1 MPTLDPNRWQA
12 ASPYLDQALD
22 LPEQERA
29 AWLKALRAQN
39 PALAADVETLL
50 GEHDTLSRRKFLE
63 DGPTPLPPSDP
74 GLQAG
79 ETIGPYCLLQRIGE
93 GGMGEVWLA
102 DQASPVRRQV
112 ALKVIKQGMDTRQV
126 IARFEA
132 ERQALALMDHPC
144 VAKVIEAGS
153 TPQGKPYFAMEYVRG
168 NPITDY
174 CDRHRLTPRE
184 RLELFVLLCEGVQHA
199 HQKAIIHRD
208 LKPSNVLVVEQDG
221 RLLPKVIDFG
231 VAKATAQRL
240 TEKTMFTELG
250 VLIGTPEYMSPEQAG
265 LTGEDVD
272 TRTDVYSL
280 GVILYEMLVG
290 ALPFDPKELRSG
302 GFEGIRRMIREDEP
316 KRPST
321 RFATLG
327 ERSGESARRRRTD
340 PSSLLRLLRGDLDW
354 IAHFTTDPVVA
365 GAANALVYTLT
376 VTNPGPSVV
385 PASQA
390 VTVVDTLPLEAGGW
404 MATGT
409 DWSCAISG
417 TGVSGD
423 PYVASCDWTGAAL
436 GVGDS
441 ADVLTLT
448 GTVDAGTALTSM
460 SNTATVDTTTD
471 PTGPNLSNTV
481 MTGVIAES
489 ELTLMK
495 SGPGS
500 VMRGVV
506 DALAYT
512 LTVMNPG
519 PSVVPASQ
527 TVTVVDTLPLETSGW
542 MAAGTDWSP
551 MARSCTYTLPRHPS
565 STARVARLP
574 LTRSEHMADSERTAS
589 GCRWRSRGGRSPT

>member
-1 MPTLDPNRWQA
+1 
-12 ASPYLDQALD
+12 
-22 LPEQERA
+22 
-29 AWLKALRAQN
+29 
-39 PALAADVETLL
+39 
-50 GEHDTLSRRKFLE
+50 
-63 DGPTPLPPSDP
+63 
-74 GLQAG
+74 
-79 ETIGPYCLLQRIGE
+79 
-93 GGMGEVWLA
+93 
-102 DQASPVRRQV
+102 
-112 ALKVIKQGMDTRQV
+112 
-126 IARFEA
+126 
-132 ERQALALMDHPC
+132 
-144 VAKVIEAGS
+144 
-153 TPQGKPYFAMEYVRG
+153 MEYVRG

-390 VTVVDTLPLEAGGW
+390 VTVVDTLPLE
-404 MATGT
+404 
-409 DWSCAISG
+409 
-417 TGVSGD
+417 
-423 PYVASCDWTGAAL
+423 
-436 GVGDS
+436 
-441 ADVLTLT
+441 
-448 GTVDAGTALTSM
+448 
-460 SNTATVDTTTD
+460 
-471 PTGPNLSNTV
+471 
-481 MTGVIAES
+481 
-489 ELTLMK
+489 
-495 SGPGS
+495 
-500 VMRGVV
+500 
-506 DALAYT
+506 
-512 LTVMNPG
+512 
-519 PSVVPASQ
+519 
-527 TVTVVDTLPLETSGW
+527 TSGW

-551 MARSCTYTLPRHPS
+551 KARSCTYTLPRHPS

>member
-1 MPTLDPNRWQA
+1 
-12 ASPYLDQALD
+12 
-22 LPEQERA
+22 
-29 AWLKALRAQN
+29 
-39 PALAADVETLL
+39 
-50 GEHDTLSRRKFLE
+50 
-63 DGPTPLPPSDP
+63 
-74 GLQAG
+74 
-79 ETIGPYCLLQRIGE
+79 
-93 GGMGEVWLA
+93 
-102 DQASPVRRQV
+102 
-112 ALKVIKQGMDTRQV
+112 
-126 IARFEA
+126 
-132 ERQALALMDHPC
+132 
-144 VAKVIEAGS
+144 
-153 TPQGKPYFAMEYVRG
+153 
-168 NPITDY
+168 
-174 CDRHRLTPRE
+174 
-184 RLELFVLLCEGVQHA
+184 
-199 HQKAIIHRD
+199 
-208 LKPSNVLVVEQDG
+208 
-221 RLLPKVIDFG
+221 
-231 VAKATAQRL
+231 
-240 TEKTMFTELG
+240 
-250 VLIGTPEYMSPEQAG
+250 
-265 LTGEDVD
+265 
-272 TRTDVYSL
+272 
-280 GVILYEMLVG
+280 
-290 ALPFDPKELRSG
+290 
-302 GFEGIRRMIREDEP
+302 
-316 KRPST
+316 
-321 RFATLG
+321 
-327 ERSGESARRRRTD
+327 
-340 PSSLLRLLRGDLDW
+340 
-354 IAHFTTDPVVA
+354 
-365 GAANALVYTLT
+365 
-376 VTNPGPSVV
+376 
-385 PASQA
+385 
-390 VTVVDTLPLEAGGW
+390 

-481 MTGVIAES
+481 MTGVIGES

-512 LTVMNPG
+512 LTVLNPG